1 MKKSSYRRNWS
12 RRSVHSLSLSRML
25 SSRDP
30 FQKRRLELVRKTK
43 KQEQNKK
50 HSEKRKTASYLVM
63 TRRWLRGWLRKGKMD
78 FASFAIQ
85 PTTKAAPRSSPSFAK
100 INILTIKN
108 AIGNSRR

>member
-1 MKKSSYRRNWS
+1 
-12 RRSVHSLSLSRML
+12 
-25 SSRDP
+25 
-30 FQKRRLELVRKTK
+30 
-43 KQEQNKK
+43 
-50 HSEKRKTASYLVM
+50 M